1 MSLRNAV
8 KIIIEEIDWFYVF
21 MIMGVSVVLILIG
34 IIGMSTSNI
43 SSKDC
48 SNRKIINVV
57 NVNKDY
63 YRTTRVGKVTT
74 MHKYEVEYVR
84 VILDDYSTWE
94 ARYDDLDHDVI
105 VGNTLSN
112 SCGKIWNKK

>member
-8 KIIIEEIDWFYVF
+8 KIIIEEIDWFYVI
-21 MIMGVSVVLILIG
+21 MIIIVSVLLISVGVFGLLFKG
-34 IIGMSTSNI
+34 D

-48 SNRKIINVV
+48 TNRKVVNVV

-74 MHKYEVEYVR
+74 IHRYEVEYVR

>member
-43 SSKDC
+43 SSKEC
-48 SNRKIINVV
+48 SNRKIIHVV
-57 NVNKDY
+57 NINKDY

-112 SCGKIWNKK
+112 SCGKIWHKK